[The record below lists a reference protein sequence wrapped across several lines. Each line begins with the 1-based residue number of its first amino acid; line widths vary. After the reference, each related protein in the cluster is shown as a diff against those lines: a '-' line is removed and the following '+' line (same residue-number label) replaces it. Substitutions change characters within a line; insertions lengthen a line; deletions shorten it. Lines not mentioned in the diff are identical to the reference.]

1 MQIRSVAA
9 FFVKISLKG
18 FLFFQNNDKMACTF
32 YSSTKGLGITMRYRR
47 QLALLLLECIL
58 WISCT
63 GCGRTAGEENATD
76 SSLPQIIVGCDYYP
90 PYNFKDENGNPEGID
105 IELATEAFQ
114 RMGYT
119 PVFQYIDWEQKK
131 ELVENGTVDCI
142 WSSFTM
148 TGREDQYQWA
158 GPYMVS
164 RQVVA
169 VNPGSEIR
177 QLDDLTDKVV
187 AVQSTT
193 KPEQL
198 LLEAAQNGL
207 PQVRE
212 VYSLENRE
220 LLYTSLGKGYVD
232 AIAAHEIS
240 IRQYMKD
247 YDVEYRILPESLQ
260 DVGLGVA
267 FSREDDRG
275 LAEELTQVLEEMR
288 ADGTSAEI
296 LGKYLTDAESF
307 LEVESLEK

>member
-1 MQIRSVAA
+1 
-9 FFVKISLKG
+9 
-18 FLFFQNNDKMACTF
+18 
-32 YSSTKGLGITMRYRR
+32 MRYKR
-47 QLALLLLECIL
+47 QLAWLLTGCLLLMGL
-58 WISCT
+58 T
-63 GCGRTAGEENATD
+63 GCGQNTDDPKAEED
-76 SSLPQIIVGCDYYP
+76 LPPIIVGGDDYP
-90 PYNFKDENGNPEGID
+90 PFHYRDENGNAAGID
-105 IELATEAFQ
+105 VELATEAFR
-114 RMGYT
+114 RMGYQA
-119 PVFQYIDWEQKK
+119 VFQQIDWEQKK
-131 ELVENGTVDCI
+131 ELLESGQIDCI
-142 WSSFTM
+142 WCSFTM
-148 TGREDQYQWA
+148 TGREEEYQWA

-207 PQVRE
+207 PRVRE

-232 AIAAHEIS
+232 AIAAHETS

-247 YDVEYRILPESLQ
+247 YDVEYRILPESLR

-267 FSREDDRG
+267 FSLEDDRG
-275 LAEELTQVLEEMR
+275 LAEKLTQVLAEMR